1 VDPWLFAGP
10 GSIEGAALLQLV
22 ESTQTY
28 LQPFLELT
36 DPVSTS
42 RFVQDCQSKQL
53 LPLLPS
59 ASASASAA
67 SSSRIITVL
76 DEWRYNP
83 KDFLYSKPK
92 FSPRENVLCISVVEQ
107 DHLRIQICN
116 VAQISKTI
124 AIKSKSQDAIQMA
137 MARVSAAS
145 AGGSINS
152 NSNFKQH
159 QEGIANDDDGSS
171 QQSPG
176 RPPSSIIHNANQSTN
191 L

>member
-1 VDPWLFAGP
+1 LTRHEIDSKFRSSNVFFEECLID
-10 GSIEGAALLQLV
+10 S
-22 ESTQTY
+22 STIRSY
-28 LQPFLELT
+28 
-36 DPVSTS
+36 
-42 RFVQDCQSKQL
+42 
-53 LPLLPS
+53 
-59 ASASASAA
+59 ASAS
-67 SSSRIITVL
+67 TVL

-83 KDFLYSKPK
+83 KDYLYSKPK

-152 NSNFKQH
+152 NSNSNFKQH